1 MEFAVAGVQ
10 LDMPTLN
17 ADLKTELTQTA
28 RKLRVNVVKAL
39 TKATC
44 GHPGG
49 SLGMADI
56 FTALYFGGFVRH
68 DPKNPS
74 WVGRDRV
81 VLSNGHI
88 CPILYAALAARGYFP
103 EEWLDSLRQLDSHL
117 QGHPAM
123 QKTPGVEMSTGSLG
137 HGISA
142 AVGMALA
149 LRIDK
154 GDQHVYCLTGDGE
167 LEEGLCW
174 EAFMAAAHYK
184 LDNITFI
191 VDRNDA
197 QIDGRTVDVMNID
210 PLDKKLEAFGMNV
223 VVADG
228 HSFDSIFGA
237 LNKARSNKGRPT
249 AIIANT
255 IMGKG
260 VSYMEKEGYKWH
272 GKTPN
277 AEQAAVALKELGA

>member
-10 LDMPTLN
+10 LDMPTLT
-17 ADLKTELTQTA
+17 ADLKNELAQTA
-28 RKLRVNVVKAL
+28 RKLRVNVVKSL

-49 SLGMADI
+49 SLGMADV

-68 DPKNPS
+68 DPKNPA
-74 WVGRDRV
+74 WTGRDRV

-103 EEWLDSLRQLDSHL
+103 ESWLDSLRQIDSHL

-123 QKTPGVEMSTGSLG
+123 HKTPGVEMSTGSLG
-137 HGISA
+137 HGLSA

-154 GDQHVYCLTGDGE
+154 GDQHVYCLAGDGE

-174 EAFMAAAHYK
+174 EAFMASAHYK

-191 VDRNDA
+191 IDRNDA

-223 VVADG
+223 IVADG
-228 HSFDSIFGA
+228 HSFEEIFAA
-237 LNKARSNKGRPT
+237 LNKARAHKGKPS

-255 IMGKG
+255 VMGKG

-272 GKTPN
+272 GKAPN
-277 AEQAAVALKELGA
+277 AEQAAVALKELGV